1 MRHTPSHERGV
12 IDDVC
17 RVLALRA
24 NGIGDFLVV
33 IPALTAVRHAYPD
46 AEITVVG
53 DAWLPAL
60 VAGRPGPWDRCL
72 VAPKYPGLRGLPTG
86 AAPPAAAADTEQFVA
101 ARRRERFDL
110 ALQLH
115 GGGGT
120 SNTFVSSLGARVTA
134 GARADGAP
142 PLDRT
147 VPYLPHRHEV
157 LRWLDVVALVGA
169 THLGAVDELTPRIV
183 LTERDRDEARRM
195 LPGATPYVALHLGA
209 RDARRR
215 WPAERFVELGRRILD
230 AGLDLVI
237 VGGPDDRAGAA
248 RATAQLADR
257 DRVRNVTGRLSLSGT
272 IGVLAGAAGFV
283 GNDSGPRHLAAAV
296 GTPTVG
302 VFWLTNVFAFG
313 PLVGVADRALVSQ
326 QVHCPVCGE
335 EQVETRC
342 EHDVSF
348 VDAVT
353 VDEVEAALW
362 QVLGVERRRPAS
374 RPAADVGAE
383 QAAG

>member
-1 MRHTPSHERGV
+1 MRHIPSHERSV

-33 IPALTAVRHAYPD
+33 IPALTAVRHAYPE

-72 VAPKYPGLRGLPTG
+72 VAPKYPGLRGLPAD
-86 AAPPAAAADTEQFVA
+86 AAPAADTEQFIA
-101 ARRRERFDL
+101 ARCRERFDL

-169 THLGAVDELTPRIV
+169 THLGAVDELTPRIAV
-183 LTERDRDEARRM
+183 TERDRDEARRV
-195 LPGATPYVALHLGA
+195 LPGDDPYVALHVGA

-215 WPAERFVELGRRILD
+215 WPAERFVELSRRIMA
-230 AGLDLVI
+230 AGLHVVL
-237 VGGPDDRAGAA
+237 VGGPDDRAASARAAA
-248 RATAQLADR
+248 RLGGR

-272 IGVLAGAAGFV
+272 IGVLADAAAFV

-342 EHDVSF
+342 QHDVSF
-348 VDAVT
+348 VDAVA
-353 VDEVEAALW
+353 VDEVEAALSE
-362 QVLGVERRRPAS
+362 VLGGEPGPLGS
-374 RPAADVGAE
+374 HPAADAGAE
-383 QAAG
+383 EAAG

>member
-12 IDDVC
+12 VDDVC

-33 IPALTAVRHAYPD
+33 IPALTAVRHAYPK

-72 VAPKYPGLRGLPTG
+72 VAPKYPGLRGLPTDT
-86 AAPPAAAADTEQFVA
+86 APAADTEPFVA

-115 GGGGT
+115 GGGAT

-169 THLGAVDELTPRIV
+169 THLGPVDGLTPRITV
-183 LTERDRDEARRM
+183 TERDLDEARRV
-195 LPGATPYVALHLGA
+195 LPGGTPYVALHLGA

-215 WPAERFVELGRRILD
+215 WPADRFVELGRRIMA
-230 AGLDLVI
+230 AGLDVTL
-237 VGGPDDRAGAA
+237 VGGPDDRGAAA
-248 RATAQLADR
+248 RAAAQLGDR

-272 IGVLAGAAGFV
+272 IGVLAGAAAFV
-283 GNDSGPRHLAAAV
+283 GNDSGPRHLATAV

-302 VFWLTNVFAFG
+302 VFWLTNVLAFG

-326 QVHCPVCGE
+326 QVRCPVCGE

-348 VDAVT
+348 VDAVA

-362 QVLGVERRRPAS
+362 EVLGAEGRPLA
-374 RPAADVGAE
+374 RHPAADVGAE